1 MTNTNIVPVSE
12 VDYLEEDAQ
21 IRGQEYVCLS
31 FLSPDKVLDNKDVF
45 MFTKF
50 TENFCKDVNE
60 LFENLKIK
68 YPDEDDTFKSI
79 ADRYRFLFNKAHMQE
94 EYKYFMD
101 EKAEELDN
109 EFSET
114 VDFQTNVRGI
124 KVRGSYNT
132 MKEAQIRSEVLK
144 RKDKNHNIYIAQV
157 GCWCPWDPNPND
169 IQDQHYAEDKLN
181 TLMKKYREN
190 QQYKDEVFDDR
201 KNDMLDA
208 QKERHARIEEQNKAE
223 NVDNSDN
230 VGDSENVV
238 LNEDSTSGN
247 LVEDVVKTAEDVV
260 KTAEDVAKTVKDV
273 KSGNVIAAVTDVVK
287 DVEDIKEVV
296 NDVENVVNDLT
307 NKVENTVISDTG
319 LDTNNTITEN
329 YNEQGASS
337 EKVFE
342 GSDPWLNRKENPDV
356 NNDIEEVN

>member
-1 MTNTNIVPVSE
+1 MVDQNVVPVSE
-12 VDYLEEDAQ
+12 IDYLEEDVQ

-31 FLSPDKVLDNKDVF
+31 FLSPEKILDNKDVF
-45 MFTKF
+45 TFTKF
-50 TENFCKDVNE
+50 TQNFCKEVHE

-68 YPDEDDTFKSI
+68 YPDEEDGFKSI
-79 ADRYRFLFNKAHMQE
+79 ADRYRFLFNDKHMQE
-94 EYKYFMD
+94 EYQYFMD
-101 EKAEELDN
+101 EKADELDK

-190 QQYKDEVFDDR
+190 QEHKDEVFDDR
-201 KNDMLDA
+201 KNEMLEA
-208 QKERHARIEEQNKAE
+208 QKIKHSRVEEQNKLE
-223 NVDNSDN
+223 NVDNTEN

-238 LNEDSTSGN
+238 LNEESTGGN
-247 LVEDVVKTAEDVV
+247 VVDDVVQTVDDVV
-260 KTAEDVAKTVKDV
+260 QTVD
-273 KSGNVIAAVTDVVK
+273 DVVQTVD
-287 DVEDIKEVV
+287 DVVQTVV
-296 NDVENVVNDLT
+296 NDVKD
-307 NKVENTVISDTG
+307 KVEGSVISDTG
-319 LDTNNTITEN
+319 LGEDNTLTEN
-329 YNEQGASS
+329 YNEDGASN

-342 GSDPWLNRKENPDV
+342 GSDPWMSRKENA
-356 NNDIEEVN
+356 ETQ

>member
-1 MTNTNIVPVSE
+1 MTDKNVVPVSE
-12 VDYLEEDAQ
+12 VDYLEEDVQ

-31 FLSPDKVLDNKDVF
+31 FLSPEKILDNKDVF
-45 MFTKF
+45 TFTKF
-50 TENFCKDVNE
+50 TENFCKEVRE

-68 YPDEDDTFKSI
+68 YPDEEDGFKSI
-79 ADRYRFLFNKAHMQE
+79 ADRYRFLFNDKHMQE
-94 EYKYFMD
+94 EYQYFMD
-101 EKAEELDN
+101 EKAEDLDK

-114 VDFQTNVRGI
+114 VDYQTNVRGI

-190 QQYKDEVFDDR
+190 QEHKDEVFDDR
-201 KNDMLDA
+201 KNEMLEA
-208 QKERHARIEEQNKAE
+208 QKIKHSRVEEQNKLE
-223 NVDNSDN
+223 NIDNTEN

-238 LNEDSTSGN
+238 LNEESTGGN
-247 LVEDVVKTAEDVV
+247 VVDDVVQ
-260 KTAEDVAKTVKDV
+260 TVD
-273 KSGNVIAAVTDVVK
+273 
-287 DVEDIKEVV
+287 DVEQVV
-296 NDVENVVNDLT
+296 NDVVQTVDDVEQVVSDVKD
-307 NKVENTVISDTG
+307 KVEGGVISDTG
-319 LDTNNTITEN
+319 LGEDNTLTEN
-329 YNEQGASS
+329 YNEDGASN

-342 GSDPWLNRKENPDV
+342 GSDPWMSRKENA
-356 NNDIEEVN
+356 ETQ

>member
-1 MTNTNIVPVSE
+1 MVDQNVVPVSE
-12 VDYLEEDAQ
+12 VDYLEEDSQ

-31 FLSPDKVLDNKDVF
+31 FLSPEKILDNKDVF
-45 MFTKF
+45 TFTKF
-50 TENFCKDVNE
+50 TQNFCKEVRE

-68 YPDEDDTFKSI
+68 YPDEEDGFKSI
-79 ADRYRFLFNKAHMQE
+79 ADRYRFLFNDKHMQE
-94 EYKYFMD
+94 EYQYFMD
-101 EKAEELDN
+101 EKADELDK

-190 QQYKDEVFDDR
+190 QEYKDEVFDDR
-201 KNDMLDA
+201 KNEMLEA
-208 QKERHARIEEQNKAE
+208 QKIKHSRVEEQNKLE
-223 NVDNSDN
+223 NVDNSEN

-238 LNEDSTSGN
+238 LNEESTGGN
-247 LVEDVVKTAEDVV
+247 LVEDVVKTAEDAVQ
-260 KTAEDVAKTVKDV
+260 TGEDVAKTVTDVEAKDV
-273 KSGNVIAAVTDVVK
+273 VNVVKDVVK
-287 DVEDIKEVV
+287 DVKDVKEVV
-296 NDVENVVNDLT
+296 TDVEQVVSDVK
-307 NKVENTVISDTG
+307 NKVEGGVISDTG
-319 LDTNNTITEN
+319 LGEDNTVTEN
-329 YNEQGASS
+329 YNEDGASN

-342 GSDPWLNRKENPDV
+342 GSDPWMSRKENA
-356 NNDIEEVN
+356 ETE